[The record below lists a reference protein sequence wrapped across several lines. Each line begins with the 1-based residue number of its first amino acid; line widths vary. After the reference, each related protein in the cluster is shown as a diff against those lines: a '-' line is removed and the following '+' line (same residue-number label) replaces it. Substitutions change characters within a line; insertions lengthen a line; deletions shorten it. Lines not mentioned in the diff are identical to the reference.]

1 MSSEEPLDL
10 TEVRRLWRSED
21 DAPDDRSGK
30 ELMMEIQ
37 QRAKKLDRMIF
48 WRDARETVA
57 AAAISAAAVV
67 ASALVP
73 GWLPKLGAL
82 ALVASLAYICH
93 RLARA
98 RRRTG
103 GEPQPLPL
111 AAGLR
116 AEIARVEAQ
125 SDILHKTRDWYVV
138 PATLGGTLWAAGMA
152 SSLDLPAG
160 DTFRAVTAVLIAAPG
175 IFCVAGLAVLAW
187 NRLAI
192 RRRLDPYRR
201 ELESLL
207 AEVEGT

>member
-1 MSSEEPLDL
+1 MNSEEPMDFK
-10 TEVRRLWRSED
+10 EMRRLWCRQD

-37 QRAKKLDRMIF
+37 QRGAQLDRMIF

-57 AAAISAAAVV
+57 AVVISAAAVV

-73 GWLPKLGAL
+73 GWLPKVGAL
-82 ALVASLAYICH
+82 ALVASLAYICL

-98 RRRTG
+98 RRRTEQ
-103 GEPQPLPL
+103 EPQPPPVTQ
-111 AAGLR
+111 GLR
-116 AEIARVEAQ
+116 AELARVEAQ
-125 SDILHKTRDWYVV
+125 RDILHKSRDWYVV

-152 SSLDLPAG
+152 TSLDLPAG
-160 DTFRAVTAVLIAAPG
+160 DALRAVTAVLIAAPA
-175 IFCVAGLAVLAW
+175 IFTVVGLAVLAG

-201 ELESLL
+201 KLENLL
-207 AEVEGT
+207 AEVEG